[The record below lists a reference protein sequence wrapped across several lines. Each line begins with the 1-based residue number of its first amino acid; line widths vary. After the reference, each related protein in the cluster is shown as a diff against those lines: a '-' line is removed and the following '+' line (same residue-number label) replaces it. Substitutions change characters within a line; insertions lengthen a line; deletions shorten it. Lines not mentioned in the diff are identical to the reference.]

1 MNQANILEKCEHV
14 DTFKIIEK
22 EIRERISKEFY
33 KVRRTLNKKMRKRQ
47 LLSKDDTYSRIEAR
61 VSAREPLEYK
71 SFSLSDVIDP
81 RNVIAN
87 SSFDSANIRG
97 PIHYCESSSM
107 HPLISKDV
115 VIYEITT
122 PFLNGLY
129 LFQNALQPHAQIKL
143 AKLAVEEYSIAEH
156 TNLTNL
162 KRLEEESAFIQSDP
176 LSKSEPRSE
185 DSNDLNES
193 LWLRSVEE
201 NNGFR
206 SFFKLRWSSLGYHY
220 DWTERKYRKNLK
232 SEFPRDLA
240 TLCKALASM
249 VLNPPCKCK
258 ERDGNGLSSSS
269 SSSSEERPS
278 CCGRPFEYEPE
289 AAIVNYYPCA
299 LGTCMG
305 GHKDDAEHTMEKP
318 IVSLNIGCSAIF
330 LIGGRSKEDKPVPI
344 LVRSGDVLIM
354 SGESRYCF
362 HGVPCILPHTFQYGG
377 SIEGDDDDGDAS
389 LPTPWPRL
397 HQRRRRDHSYQIC

>member
-1 MNQANILEKCEHV
+1 
-14 DTFKIIEK
+14 
-22 EIRERISKEFY
+22 
-33 KVRRTLNKKMRKRQ
+33 
-47 LLSKDDTYSRIEAR
+47 
-61 VSAREPLEYK
+61 
-71 SFSLSDVIDP
+71 
-81 RNVIAN
+81 
-87 SSFDSANIRG
+87 
-97 PIHYCESSSM
+97 M

-220 DWTERKYRKNLK
+220 GK
-232 SEFPRDLA
+232 
-240 TLCKALASM
+240 
-249 VLNPPCKCK
+249 LNK
-258 ERDGNGLSSSS
+258 
-269 SSSSEERPS
+269 
-278 CCGRPFEYEPE
+278 
-289 AAIVNYYPCA
+289 
-299 LGTCMG
+299 
-305 GHKDDAEHTMEKP
+305 
-318 IVSLNIGCSAIF
+318 
-330 LIGGRSKEDKPVPI
+330 
-344 LVRSGDVLIM
+344 
-354 SGESRYCF
+354 
-362 HGVPCILPHTFQYGG
+362 
-377 SIEGDDDDGDAS
+377 
-389 LPTPWPRL
+389 
-397 HQRRRRDHSYQIC
+397 